1 MQKLNFTLTAHT
13 HPITPRLDLT
23 PMLGRYSSP
32 AERQA
37 VFNNWRIKIHGL
49 VDRPLEVSIEQ
60 LMQLPKREIPILL
73 VCAGNRRK
81 EQNMV
86 GGSMAPGG
94 RRWCA

>member
-1 MQKLNFTLTAHT
+1 MTTQIYSHNKCSSNYSRLNLV
-13 HPITPRLDLT
+13 RLLC
-23 PMLGRYSSP
+23 RYSNP

-37 VFNNWRIKIHGL
+37 VWRDWRIKIHGL

-60 LMQLPKREIPILL
+60 LMQLPKREIPVLL

-86 GGSMAPGG
+86 GGSVRPGG
-94 RRWCA
+94 W